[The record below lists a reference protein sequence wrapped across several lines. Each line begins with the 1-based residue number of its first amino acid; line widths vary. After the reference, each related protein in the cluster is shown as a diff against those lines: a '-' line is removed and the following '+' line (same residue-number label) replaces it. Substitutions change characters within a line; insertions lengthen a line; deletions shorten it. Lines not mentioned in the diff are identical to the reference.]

1 MSNIRGRAH
10 TMRSALLAG
19 ISATAAMAVVFPFA
33 ASAQEAAADEGEV
46 TTVVV
51 TGYRASLQSAINMK
65 RNADVMMDAINA
77 EDIADMPDSN
87 LAESLQRIPGIS
99 IDRDNGEGRQISVRG
114 LGGDFTRVRINNM
127 EALSTG
133 GSNDAGSSPN
143 RSRAF
148 DFNAFASE
156 LFNSIRVRKTA
167 SAETDEGSLG
177 ATVDLIAGRPFD
189 YKGDAFAF
197 SVEDSY
203 YVNGKT
209 HNPRMAGL
217 FSKRWADGRLGFL
230 MSVAYAERNSEDDQ
244 YRRGVGSSD
253 YTYRG
258 STWAGDELAGRAGFA
273 APTGTTFTALIP
285 TTLTGADL
293 AAYKANPANYY
304 DPFEHNP
311 TALAAMTG
319 SNPEAYAQL
328 YPNCAAAVTRP
339 VAEQTPTSPGCNDS
353 LVRFPALPAIEQRDT
368 TTKRLGVTSAFQM
381 QLSANTRFSLDG
393 LYSKFE
399 SETTNYQLSPVG
411 LNRNNTNAAYSFG
424 QNVPTAT
431 NRTGSVFSEAQRRGL
446 YPNLCTQRAEDELNA
461 AVDCGQ
467 SIYGSTAQPGY
478 SFSYNPYN
486 LDTYEYYTNAASP
499 YYTNPASAAYGTYTP
514 GNLAFRDSLIGRP
527 AVKVLAAEVNNGN
540 AEYLELQ
547 NIDWR
552 SAADRGAYT
561 TEFAQASAELTHRFS
576 DRFSGVFSAGLSES
590 TNQMTGLLVEFNNMD
605 EQGVFIFD
613 ERGSPSMPVFD
624 AGFDAADPNKW
635 GIVKGFSGMRN
646 YTRETINKY
655 KGAKADFDYA
665 FNDNLT
671 FKFGIVGRQFDFST
685 DQYERQNDT
694 LNPTELE
701 VGVTTAS
708 LGSVINFGQG
718 LDVPGGTTTSF
729 FAPSIE
735 AFDRVFGFTCN
746 CVNEYGDFTITR
758 KRNRTTTFAVTEK
771 TQGGYGQVN
780 FNYDVMGRNLFGN
793 IGVRYV
799 ETDLSS
805 VGETNAGRA
814 IYGSNKYNDTLPS
827 FNLAW
832 EVWDDVYLRF
842 GASKVMSRPL
852 LGNLSPAVT
861 GISIPSNG
869 DTTGGTI
876 NVGNPKLSPFRGT
889 AYDMSAEWYFAR
901 GALLTL
907 AVFKKDIESYPQTV
921 LYEAPLS
928 EFLDAEARETLK
940 LQFSLNAA
948 GDAQRAYVDADNP
961 VLARQYRD
969 APGGTLEGWEFSYQ
983 QDLTF
988 LPWYFKNLGI
998 QLNATH
1004 IESKL
1009 TYILDPGV
1017 VTPGTGVVTKPAVYG
1032 NGPWLGASP
1041 NAVNFTI
1048 YYETEKFNARV
1059 SASQRD
1065 AYYTTYPLASGN
1077 CDPGLQANGSAC
1089 DGPLINETGGSKET
1103 LNVDMA
1109 MRYQPT
1115 KRVAITF
1122 EAQNL
1127 TDQKSE
1133 RYAYDNPVVST
1144 YSASGRNFKLGLR
1157 YKY

>member
-1 MSNIRGRAH
+1 MSSLRGRTR
-10 TMRSALLAG
+10 TMRGALLAG
-19 ISATAAMAVVFPFA
+19 ISVTAAMAAFPLA
-33 ASAQEAAADEGEV
+33 ATAQEAAADGDV

-51 TGYRASLQSAINMK
+51 TGYRASLQSAITLK

-189 YKGDAFAF
+189 YKEDAFAF

-244 YRRGVGSSD
+244 YRRGVGASD

-258 STWAGDELAGRAGFA
+258 STWAGDELPGRAGFA
-273 APTGTTFTALIP
+273 APTGTDFRVRVP
-285 TTLTGADL
+285 GTT
-293 AAYKANPANYY
+293 NQYY
-304 DPFEHNP
+304 DPFEYNP
-311 TALAAMTG
+311 TAYAAMTG
-319 SNPEAYAQL
+319 SNPEAYAKL
-328 YPNCAAAVTRP
+328 YPNCAAAEAADPDTL
-339 VAEQTPTSPGCNDS
+339 TPTSPGCNDS
-353 LVRFPALPAIEQRDT
+353 QVRFPALPSIEQKDT
-368 TTKRLGVTSAFQM
+368 TTKRLGVTSSFQM
-381 QLSANTRFSLDG
+381 QLSANTRFTIDG

-399 SETTNYQLSPVG
+399 SESTNYQLSPVG
-411 LNRNNTNAAYSFG
+411 LNRNNTNALFNHGISL
-424 QNVPTAT
+424 PTAA
-431 NRTGSVFSEAQRRGL
+431 NPNPNPINNGLSEAQRRGL
-446 YPNLCTQRAEDELNA
+446 YPNLCTSRPETALVA
-461 AVDCGQ
+461 AIDCGE
-467 SIYGSTAQPGY
+467 SYYGGALVPGFGY
-478 SFSYNPYN
+478 SFNPKN
-486 LDTYEYYTNAASP
+486 LDTYDYYTNAASP
-499 YYTNPASAAYGTYTP
+499 YYTNPASVGYGTYAGA

-527 AVKVLAAEVNNGN
+527 ATKVLAAEVNGGN

-547 NIDWR
+547 NVDWR
-552 SAADRGAYT
+552 SGADRGAYT
-561 TEFAQASAELTHRFS
+561 TEFAQASVELTHRFS
-576 DRFSGVFSAGLSES
+576 DRFSGTFSAGLSES
-590 TNQMTGLLVEFNNMD
+590 TNMMTGLLVEFNNMD
-605 EQGVFIFD
+605 EQGIFVFD
-613 ERGSPSMPVFD
+613 ERGGGSMPVMN

-635 GIVKGFSGMRN
+635 GIVKGFSAMRN
-646 YTRETINKY
+646 YTRETINEY
-655 KGAKADFDYA
+655 QGAKADFTYD

-671 FKFGIVGRQFDFST
+671 FKFGVVGRQFDFST
-685 DQYERQNDT
+685 NQYERQNDAI
-694 LNPTELE
+694 NPTELE
-701 VGVTTAS
+701 AGVTTAS
-708 LGSVINFGQG
+708 LGRVINFGDG
-718 LDVPGGTTTSF
+718 LDVPGGTTSSF
-729 FAPSIE
+729 FAPNIE
-735 AFDRVFGFTCN
+735 AFDAVFGFTCN
-746 CVNEYGDFTITR
+746 CINEYGDFRITR
-758 KRNRTTTFAVTEK
+758 KRNRTTTFGVTEK
-771 TQGGYGQVN
+771 TQGGYGQLN
-780 FNYDVMGRNLFGN
+780 FNYDVMGRNMFGN

-805 VGETNAGRA
+805 VGETNDGRP
-814 IYGSNKYNDTLPS
+814 IYGANKYDDTLPS

-832 EVWDDVYLRF
+832 EVMDDVYLRF
-842 GASKVMSRPL
+842 GASKVMSRPM
-852 LGNLSPAVT
+852 LGNLSPAIT
-861 GISIPSNG
+861 GVSIPNNG
-869 DTTGGTI
+869 NTTGGTI
-876 NVGNPKLSPFRGT
+876 NLGNPKLSPFRGT
-889 AYDMSAEWYFAR
+889 AYDMSAEWYFAP
-901 GALLTL
+901 GALLSF

-928 EFLDAEARETLK
+928 EFLDAESRETLK
-940 LQFSLNAA
+940 AQFAISPN
-948 GDAQRAYVDADNP
+948 GDNQRAYVDADYP

-988 LPWYFKNLGI
+988 LPWYFKNLGV
-998 QLNATH
+998 QFNATH
-1004 IESKL
+1004 IESNL
-1009 TYILDPGV
+1009 TYILDPG
-1017 VTPGTGVVTKPAVYG
+1017 TATKPAVYG
-1032 NGPWLGASP
+1032 DGPWLGASP
-1041 NAVNFTI
+1041 NAINFTV
-1048 YYETEKFNARV
+1048 YYETEKFNARI
-1059 SASQRD
+1059 STSQRD

-1077 CDPGLQANGSAC
+1077 CDPGLQANGSPC
-1089 DGPLINETGGSKET
+1089 DGPLITEMGGSKET
-1103 LNVDMA
+1103 VNVDMA

-1115 KRVAITF
+1115 KRIAITF

-1127 TDQKSE
+1127 TDQASE

-1144 YSASGRNFKLGLR
+1144 YSAGGRNFKVGLR

>member
-1 MSNIRGRAH
+1 MSSLRGRGR
-10 TMRSALLAG
+10 TMRGALLAG
-19 ISATAAMAVVFPFA
+19 ISVTAAMAAFPLA
-33 ASAQEAAADEGEV
+33 ATAQEAAADGDV

-51 TGYRASLQSAINMK
+51 TGYRASLQSAITLK

-189 YKGDAFAF
+189 YKEDAFAF

-244 YRRGVGSSD
+244 YRRGVGASD

-258 STWAGDELAGRAGFA
+258 STWAGNEIPGRAGFA
-273 APTGTTFTALIP
+273 APTGTVFDSNII
-285 TTLTGADL
+285 
-293 AAYKANPANYY
+293 NPVAI
-304 DPFEHNP
+304 D
-311 TALAAMTG
+311 AVTG
-319 SNPEAYAQL
+319 SNPDAYYAL
-328 YPNCAAAVTRP
+328 YPNCAAAEAGVTP
-339 VAEQTPTSPGCNDS
+339 DTTATTGGCNDS
-353 LVRFPALPAIEQRDT
+353 QVRFPALPSIEQKDT
-368 TTKRLGVTSAFQM
+368 TTKRLGVTAAFQM

-399 SETTNYQLSPVG
+399 SESTNYQLSPVG
-411 LNRNNTNAAYSFG
+411 LNRNNTSNTYFLG
-424 QNVPTAT
+424 RNT
-431 NRTGSVFSEAQRRGL
+431 NGSAFTDAQRRGL
-446 YPNLCTQRAEDELNA
+446 YPNLCTARPETALA
-461 AVDCGQ
+461 AAIDCGQ
-467 SIYGSTAQPGY
+467 SYYGGALAPGFNY
-478 SFSYNPYN
+478 SYNPKN
-486 LDTYEYYTNAASP
+486 LDTYD
-499 YYTNPASAAYGTYTP
+499 YYTNPNSVGYVASPDGL
-514 GNLAFRDSLIGRP
+514 GFRSALIGRP
-527 AVKVLAAEVNNGN
+527 ATKVLAAEVNGGN

-547 NIDWR
+547 NVDWR
-552 SAADRGAYT
+552 SGADRGAYT
-561 TEFAQASAELTHRFS
+561 TEFAQASVELTHRFS
-576 DRFSGVFSAGLSES
+576 DRFSGTFSAGLSES
-590 TNQMTGLLVEFNNMD
+590 TNFMTGLLVEFNNMD
-605 EQGVFIFD
+605 EQGVFVFD
-613 ERGSPSMPVFD
+613 ERGGGSMPMFD
-624 AGFDAADPNKW
+624 AGFDAADPANW
-635 GIVKGFSGMRN
+635 GIVKGFSAMRN
-646 YTRETINKY
+646 YTRETINEY
-655 KGAKADFDYA
+655 KGAKADFSYD

-671 FKFGIVGRQFDFST
+671 FKFGVVGRQFDFST
-685 DQYERQNDT
+685 NQFERQNDAI
-694 LNPTELE
+694 NPTELE
-701 VGVTTAS
+701 AGVSTAS
-708 LGSVINFGQG
+708 LGRVINFGDG

-729 FAPSIE
+729 FVPSIE
-735 AFDRVFGFTCN
+735 AFDDVFGFSCN
-746 CVNEYGDFTITR
+746 CINEYGDFTITR
-758 KRNRTTTFAVTEK
+758 KRNRTTTFGVTEK

-780 FNYDVMGRNLFGN
+780 FNYDVLGRNMFGN

-805 VGETNAGRA
+805 VGETNDGRP
-814 IYGSNKYNDTLPS
+814 IYGSNKYDDTLPS

-832 EVWDDVYLRF
+832 EVMDDVYLRF
-842 GASKVMSRPL
+842 GASKVMSRPM
-852 LGNLSPAVT
+852 LGNLSPAIT
-861 GISIPSNG
+861 GVSIPSNG
-869 DTTGGTI
+869 NTTGGTI
-876 NVGNPKLSPFRGT
+876 NLGNPKLSPFRGT
-889 AYDMSAEWYFAR
+889 AYDMSAEWYFAP
-901 GALLTL
+901 GALLSF

-928 EFLDAEARETLK
+928 EFLDAESRETLK
-940 LQFSLNAA
+940 AQFGLNAS
-948 GDAQRAYVDADNP
+948 GDAQREYVDSDYP

-988 LPWYFKNLGI
+988 LPWYFKNLGV
-998 QLNATH
+998 QFNATH
-1004 IESKL
+1004 IESNL
-1009 TYILDPGV
+1009 TYILDPG
-1017 VTPGTGVVTKPAVYG
+1017 TATKPAVYG
-1032 NGPWLGASP
+1032 DGPWLGASP
-1041 NAVNFTI
+1041 NAINFTV
-1048 YYETEKFNARV
+1048 YYETEKFNARI
-1059 SASQRD
+1059 STSQRD
-1065 AYYTTYPLASGN
+1065 AYFTTYPLTSGN
-1077 CDPGLQANGSAC
+1077 CDPGLQANGSPC
-1089 DGPLINETGGSKET
+1089 DGPLIREMGGSKET
-1103 LNVDMA
+1103 VNVDMA

-1115 KRVAITF
+1115 KRIAITF

-1127 TDQKSE
+1127 TDQASE

-1144 YSASGRNFKLGLR
+1144 YSAGGRNFKVGLR

>member
-1 MSNIRGRAH
+1 MTMMNGRGRGL
-10 TMRSALLAG
+10 RGVLLAG
-19 ISATAAMAVVFPFA
+19 ISVTAAVAAFPLTA
-33 ASAQEAAADEGEV
+33 TAQEAAGEDV

-51 TGYRASLQSAINMK
+51 TGYRASLQSAITLK

-133 GSNDAGSSPN
+133 GSNDAGTSPN

-203 YVNGKT
+203 YVNGET

-244 YRRGVGSSD
+244 YRRGVGASD

-258 STWAGDELAGRAGFA
+258 STWLGDELPGRAGFA
-273 APTGTTFTALIP
+273 APAGSSFNALIP

-293 AAYKANPANYY
+293 EAYKANPANYY
-304 DPFEHNP
+304 NALANP
-311 TALAAMTG
+311 DAYAAMTG
-319 SNPEAYAQL
+319 SDPAAYAAL
-328 YPNCAAAVTRP
+328 YPNCAAAEAAP
-339 VAEQTPTSPGCNDS
+339 EAGQTPVTPGCNDS
-353 LVRFPALPAIEQRDT
+353 LVRFPALPSIEQKDT
-368 TTKRLGVTSAFQM
+368 TTKRLGVTSSFQM
-381 QLSANTRFSLDG
+381 QLSANTRFTIDG

-411 LNRNNTNAAYSFG
+411 LNRNNTNAAYSHG
-424 QNVPTAT
+424 RNVPTAAVPGGT
-431 NRTGSVFSEAQRRGL
+431 AFTEAQKRGL
-446 YPNLCTQRAEDELNA
+446 YPNLCTARPEDELNA
-461 AVDCGQ
+461 AIDCGQ
-467 SIYGSTAQPGY
+467 QIYGGALVSGY
-478 SFSYNPYN
+478 GYSYNPKN
-486 LDTYEYYTNAASP
+486 LDTYDYYTNANSP
-499 YYTNPASAAYGTYTP
+499 YYTNPASVGFGTYVP

-527 AVKVLAAEVNNGN
+527 ATKVLAAEVNDGN

-547 NIDWR
+547 NVDWR
-552 SAADRGAYT
+552 SGADRGAYT
-561 TEFAQASAELTHRFS
+561 TEFGQASVELTHRFS
-576 DRFSGVFSAGLSES
+576 DRFSGAFSAGLSES
-590 TNQMTGLLVEFNNMD
+590 TNMMTGLLVEFNNMD
-605 EQGVFIFD
+605 EQGVFVFD
-613 ERGSPSMPVFD
+613 ERGGGAMPIMD
-624 AGFDAADPNKW
+624 AGFDAADPAKW

-646 YTRETINKY
+646 YTRETVNKY
-655 KGAKADFDYA
+655 KGAKADFTYD
-665 FNDNLT
+665 FTDHLT
-671 FKFGIVGRQFDFST
+671 FKFGVVGRQFDFT
-685 DQYERQNDT
+685 TNQFERQNDAI
-694 LNPTELE
+694 NPTELE
-701 VGVTTAS
+701 AGVTSAS
-708 LGSVINFGQG
+708 LGRVIDFGDG
-718 LDVPGGTTTSF
+718 LDVPNGTTTSF
-729 FAPSIE
+729 FVPSIE
-735 AFDRVFGFTCN
+735 AFDAVFGFTCN
-746 CVNEYGDFTITR
+746 CVNDYGDFRITR
-758 KRNRTTTFAVTEK
+758 KRNRTTTFGVTEK
-771 TQGGYGQVN
+771 TQGGYGQLN
-780 FNYDVMGRNLFGN
+780 FNYDVMGRNMFGN

-799 ETDLSS
+799 ETDVRS
-805 VGETNAGRA
+805 VGETNAGRP
-814 IYGSNKYNDTLPS
+814 IYGSNTYDDTLPS

-832 EVWDDVYLRF
+832 EVMDDFYLRF
-842 GASKVMSRPL
+842 GASKVMSRPM

-869 DTTGGTI
+869 NTTGGTI
-876 NVGNPKLSPFRGT
+876 TVGNPKLSPFRGT
-889 AYDMSAEWYFAR
+889 AYDMSAEWYFTT
-901 GALLTL
+901 GALLSF

-940 LQFSLNAA
+940 LQFGLNAS
-948 GDAQRAYVDADNP
+948 GDAQRAYVDADYP

-988 LPWYFKNLGI
+988 LPWYFKNLGV
-998 QLNATH
+998 QFNATH
-1004 IESKL
+1004 IESNL

-1017 VTPGTGVVTKPAVYG
+1017 VTPGTGVVTKAPIYG
-1032 NGPWLGASP
+1032 DGPWLGASP
-1041 NAVNFTI
+1041 NAINFTV

-1077 CDPGLQANGSAC
+1077 CDPGLQANGAAC
-1089 DGPLINETGGSKET
+1089 DGPLINELGGSKET

-1127 TDQKSE
+1127 TDEKSE

-1144 YSASGRNFKLGLR
+1144 YSASGRNFKVGLR